1 MNWLKSFVPS
11 RLALVAVLVLT
22 GLVLFGAPERSQG
35 QGGEGADGT
44 QVETSE
50 PGEGYDDAAKEEI
63 GRLTPD
69 QRDERNREM
78 VRTRVTFAYSLVFG
92 LVCIYLLMSHLKNRR
107 LRDEIEFLARRVA
120 ELEGKGDG
128 R

>member
-1 MNWLKSFVPS
+1 MTGLKSFVHS
-11 RLALVAVLVLT
+11 RVTLVGIAVLSVLVLVGT
-22 GLVLFGAPERSQG
+22 SARSHGQG
-35 QGGEGADGT
+35 QDGPEGAKA
-44 QVETSE
+44 ETSE
-50 PGEGYDDAAKEEI
+50 PKEGYGESAPAEI
-63 GRLTPD
+63 GRLTPE

-92 LVCIYLLMSHLKNRR
+92 LMFIYLLMSHLKNRR